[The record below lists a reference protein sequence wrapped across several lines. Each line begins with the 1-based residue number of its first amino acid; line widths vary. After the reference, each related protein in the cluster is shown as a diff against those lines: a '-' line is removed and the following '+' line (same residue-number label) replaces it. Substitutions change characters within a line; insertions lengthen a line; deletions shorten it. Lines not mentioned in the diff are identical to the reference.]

1 MIDLLNDIGNGYN
14 KEYRVF
20 ASKFKIFII
29 FLDYV
34 IIDLN

>member
-1 MIDLLNDIGNGYN
+1 MLDLLNDVGNSFN

-20 ASKFKIFII
+20 ASKFKIFTI
-29 FLDYV
+29 FKDYV